1 MIKIKHSKYKNTG
14 ILFELLVRQITSDTL
29 NNKNSPAKEILQKY
43 FVKTELGREYK
54 LYELLNKKSNLTE
67 VKANILLDS
76 ILNSYSTLNKNVLKR
91 QKYNL
96 IKEIKNHYDLDNFFK
111 HKLPNYKTQAALYTL
126 MEIKSS
132 KHSHLEQEVSNKVT
146 LMEHL
151 VSSKEVN
158 KKENIFEEF
167 KSLDKDTRILTFKVL
182 LEKFNE
188 KYNDLSPSKK
198 SILEA
203 IITSADNT
211 SHLKNTYNDNIDF
224 IKKSLNK
231 SLPTISDKATKIKIQ
246 ELSKFLNYKKSSSP
260 IKDNDLIN
268 LLQYHDLL
276 EEIQLTNV

>member
-54 LYELLNKKSNLTE
+54 LYELLNKTSNLSE

-246 ELSKFLNYKKSSSP
+246 ELSKFLNYKKSSSS

>member
-246 ELSKFLNYKKSSSP
+246 ELSKFLNYKKSSSS